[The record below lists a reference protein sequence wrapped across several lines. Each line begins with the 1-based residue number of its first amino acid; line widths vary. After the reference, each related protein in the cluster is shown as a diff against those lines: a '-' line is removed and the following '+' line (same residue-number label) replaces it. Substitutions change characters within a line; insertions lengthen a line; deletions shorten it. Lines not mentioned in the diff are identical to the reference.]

1 MGELQKVRIAY
12 VGEALENGSMDLNY
26 LAPALMAFGEFVM
39 RVNEVIGS
47 KQQVRVML
55 SADGLRK
62 GSFDVSLELLYS
74 GLDQMKALVGFADDS
89 GIKALMEVLGWGV
102 TGTAVI
108 TSIWKLVNTIAGRK
122 IKSVEQGGAGVI
134 IRLDDDKVIQ
144 TTANTFNVY
153 MDMHV
158 RENMYKIVAPLAKD
172 GIERFELRDP
182 INYDNSQYI
191 EAVSKDNMGLYD
203 IAGLEVQ
210 VEPELVQELE
220 MRLKIVGI
228 VFDEKQKWRFSDGD
242 VTFWAKI
249 EDDEFWQKIESGE
262 LAFRK
267 GDRLRVHCRI
277 VQKSDA
283 LGNFSAER
291 TITKV
296 IEIIPKPTQIKLD
309 LFG

>member
-1 MGELQKVRIAY
+1 
-12 VGEALENGSMDLNY
+12 
-26 LAPALMAFGEFVM
+26 
-39 RVNEVIGS
+39 
-47 KQQVRVML
+47 
-55 SADGLRK
+55 
-62 GSFDVSLELLYS
+62 
-74 GLDQMKALVGFADDS
+74 MKS
-89 GIKALMEVLGWGV
+89 
-102 TGTAVI
+102 
-108 TSIWKLVNTIAGRK
+108 
-122 IKSVEQGGAGVI
+122 
-134 IRLDDDKVIQ
+134 
-144 TTANTFNVY
+144 
-153 MDMHV
+153 
-158 RENMYKIVAPLAKD
+158 
-172 GIERFELRDP
+172 
-182 INYDNSQYI
+182 
-191 EAVSKDNMGLYD
+191 YD

-249 EDDEFWQKIESGE
+249 EDDDFWQKIESGE

-309 LFG
+309 LFGWTISWSEFFWISKFSHIIRANYC

>member
-12 VGEALENGSMDLNY
+12 VGEALENGSMDLSY

-74 GLDQMKALVGFADDS
+74 GLEQMKALVGFADDS

-134 IRLDDDKVIQ
+134 IWLDDDKVIQ

-191 EAVSKDNMGLYD
+191 EAVSKDNMDLYD

-210 VEPELVQELE
+210 VEPELVQELV
-220 MRLKIVGI
+220 L
-228 VFDEKQKWRFSDGD
+228 
-242 VTFWAKI
+242 
-249 EDDEFWQKIESGE
+249 
-262 LAFRK
+262 
-267 GDRLRVHCRI
+267 H
-277 VQKSDA
+277 
-283 LGNFSAER
+283 
-291 TITKV
+291 
-296 IEIIPKPTQIKLD
+296 IIRAN
-309 LFG
+309 